1 MTYDHES
8 SSSFGSRALP
18 FNARDVLAI
27 GFRRQRLIV
36 FTFLGILGA
45 VVLVG
50 LSLPKRYEASM
61 KILVKRERAE
71 PMVTAEQTPSF
82 QASQAVTEQEINSE
96 IELLWS
102 RDLHQKA
109 VVASKLHERPHESFW
124 TALKSR
130 LQGSAEDTSE
140 DRKIGTAVIAFENGL
155 QIEPV
160 KKSNLI
166 RVAYSSPDP
175 HLAVQV
181 VNTLAELYLAK
192 HLEVH
197 RPTGAFGFFEQ
208 ETARY
213 RKELAGLQK
222 QVADHARAEGVV
234 AVQEEKETALKQLTE
249 FEANLHRTRVD
260 VAEAR
265 ERIRALDAQAAV
277 TPSRVTTEVREASS
291 DLIEQQRA
299 TLLTLELKRLGLLQV
314 FQPSYSP
321 VQEVEKQIA
330 LTRAAITAAETSP
343 ILEKTTARDAT
354 HEWLTTE
361 LARSTALLPSLEAR
375 AEATARSIRVFQERA
390 RRLDTVQ
397 TIQDNLIRDAKLAEQ
412 NYLIYARKQE
422 EARISNELDVQ
433 RIVNVAITEPAT
445 VPFVPAGPG
454 KKLILLLALVLAGL
468 GSIMLAFVVDY
479 VDPSFR
485 TPDEVQ
491 AFLGVPVLAALP
503 RSAR

>member
-1 MTYDHES
+1 M
-8 SSSFGSRALP
+8 
-18 FNARDVLAI
+18 
-27 GFRRQRLIV
+27 
-36 FTFLGILGA
+36 
-45 VVLVG
+45 
-50 LSLPKRYEASM
+50 
-61 KILVKRERAE
+61 
-71 PMVTAEQTPSF
+71 
-82 QASQAVTEQEINSE
+82 
-96 IELLWS
+96 
-102 RDLHQKA
+102 
-109 VVASKLHERPHESFW
+109 
-124 TALKSR
+124 
-130 LQGSAEDTSE
+130 
-140 DRKIGTAVIAFENGL
+140 
-155 QIEPV
+155 
-160 KKSNLI
+160 
-166 RVAYSSPDP
+166 
-175 HLAVQV
+175 
-181 VNTLAELYLAK
+181 
-192 HLEVH
+192 
-197 RPTGAFGFFEQ
+197 
-208 ETARY
+208 
-213 RKELAGLQK
+213 QK
-222 QVADHARAEGVV
+222 QVADHARAAGVV
-234 AVQEEKETALKQLTE
+234 AVQEEKETALKQLME
-249 FEANLHRTRVD
+249 FEANLQRTRVD

-291 DLIEQQRA
+291 DLLEQQRA

-314 FQPSYSP
+314 FQPGYPP

-361 LARSTALLPSLEAR
+361 LARSRSLLPSLEAR
-375 AEATARSIRVFQERA
+375 AEATVRSIRAFQEKA

-397 TIQDNLIRDAKLAEQ
+397 IIQDNLIRDAKLAEQ
-412 NYLIYARKQE
+412 SYLIYARKQE

-454 KKLILLLALVLAGL
+454 KKVILLLALMLAGM